1 MTAPAAR
8 VIGLDIDT
16 ADIRAADHLL
26 HRLAA
31 RLPLPAGA
39 LACTHR
45 LRVPEP
51 RVGLSLELPDTRW
64 ASALWHRLTAPDLR
78 EELREVG
85 GTELTA
91 VLGDRLLTPAPTVS
105 TDPGGGAGG
114 TVPGGA
120 VIPGSGGD
128 RRETGERAAPAPRA
142 ARAAAAAP
150 RADGVRAVL
159 FPGSAGVPGTLTIGE
174 LLRTTAIERAEVL
187 GGAVPQEGAPLDTR
201 GHLRPEW
208 RDGSLLLRLVP
219 VVGGRYMP
227 FDVPDPH
234 PCCADHA

>member
-1 MTAPAAR
+1 MTDTAAR

-16 ADIRAADHLL
+16 ADTRAADRLL

-51 RVGLSLELPDTRW
+51 RLGLSLELPDARW
-64 ASALWHRLTAPDLR
+64 AAAVWDRLAAPDLR
-78 EELREVG
+78 EELRGAG
-85 GTELTA
+85 GGGSTA
-91 VLGDRLLTPAPTVS
+91 VLGDRLLTVAPTAPEGRGGSEEVPGNDDG
-105 TDPGGGAGG
+105 TDEGAGAA
-114 TVPGGA
+114 GA
-120 VIPGSGGD
+120 
-128 RRETGERAAPAPRA
+128 RA
-142 ARAAAAAP
+142 ARTAAAAP
-150 RADGVRAVL
+150 RADGVRAVV
-159 FPGSAGVPGTLTIGE
+159 FPGSAGVPDTLPVGE

-187 GGAVPQEGAPLDTR
+187 GGLVPEAGAPVETA

-208 RDGSLLLRLVP
+208 RDGALLLRLVP